1 MSSRLRTAGS
11 CAAGDALEARAVA
24 HHGELAAVAAG
35 IALVALE
42 ARYLG
47 GREDLGLRQ
56 PTATAADRHGGARG
70 QRRGYRQLEGRGG
83 RLGARNTALGD
94 LGPDRVASKVL
105 FGDVGEIGAA

>member
-11 CAAGDALEARAVA
+11 CSAGDALEARAVA

-35 IALVALE
+35 IALVTLE

-47 GREDLGLRQ
+47 GREDLGLSQ
-56 PTATAADRHGGARG
+56 PTASAADRHGGARG
-70 QRRGYRQLEGRGG
+70 GGRSRGWLESRLG

-94 LGPDRVASKVL
+94 LGPHRVASKVL
-105 FGDVGEIGAA
+105 FG